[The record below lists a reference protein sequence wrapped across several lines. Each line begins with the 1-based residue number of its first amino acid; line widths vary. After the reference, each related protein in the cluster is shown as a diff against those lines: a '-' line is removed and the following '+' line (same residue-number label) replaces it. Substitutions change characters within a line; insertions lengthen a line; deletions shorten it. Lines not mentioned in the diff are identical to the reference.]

1 VFLLLVRGIRWV
13 AVAVWGCCGVT
24 SGSGWMAV
32 VAIDAACDGGHFE
45 CGLVEIGQLLAEILS
60 VLFKTPLY
68 KTPHVYI

>member
-1 VFLLLVRGIRWV
+1 
-13 AVAVWGCCGVT
+13 
-24 SGSGWMAV
+24 MAV